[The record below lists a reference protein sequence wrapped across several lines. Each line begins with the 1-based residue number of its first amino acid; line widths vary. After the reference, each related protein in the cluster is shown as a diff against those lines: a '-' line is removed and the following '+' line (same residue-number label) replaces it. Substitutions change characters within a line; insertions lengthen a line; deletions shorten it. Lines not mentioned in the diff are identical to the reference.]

1 MLDQVD
7 KDIAQSNTCSLD
19 DIQRRRKLKEELDE
33 LYRKKEK
40 GYQIRSRAKYV
51 EDGERSKTYFVGL
64 EKQRQS
70 YNCISSLKNANG
82 QYVHSDK
89 EILDTAR
96 QYYSKL
102 YRNKSPSADAI
113 QMFFESVVPEK
124 QLDEEMRGKC
134 EGEFTLGECESAIN
148 KMKKN
153 KSPCLDG
160 ISTEF
165 YEKFWP
171 LIGNLLVDV
180 FNHSCEN
187 EILSDSQ
194 RTAVFTLIY
203 KKYDTND
210 LSNYRPTSLTNVDYR
225 IMAFVLATR
234 LQLVIDSIIN
244 HDQTA
249 YIKKR

>member
-19 DIQRRRKLKEELDE
+19 NIQRRRKLKEELDE
-33 LYRKKEK
+33 LYRRKAK

-51 EDGERSKTYFVGL
+51 EDGERSTKYFLGL

-113 QMFFESVVPEK
+113 QMFF
-124 QLDEEMRGKC
+124 
-134 EGEFTLGECESAIN
+134 
-148 KMKKN
+148 
-153 KSPCLDG
+153 
-160 ISTEF
+160 
-165 YEKFWP
+165 
-171 LIGNLLVDV
+171 
-180 FNHSCEN
+180 
-187 EILSDSQ
+187 
-194 RTAVFTLIY
+194 
-203 KKYDTND
+203 
-210 LSNYRPTSLTNVDYR
+210 
-225 IMAFVLATR
+225 
-234 LQLVIDSIIN
+234 
-244 HDQTA
+244 
-249 YIKKR
+249 